1 MRAAKASSSPWRTA
15 RIPRR
20 RPSTKA
26 NQHTSARPR
35 PGPALPQDE
44 ARRLAVSCALADARA
59 ALERARLR
67 ALAAGCTASAARSI
81 VAFEIE
87 LLELGSRL
95 LAEVR

>member
-20 RPSTKA
+20 RPRQAS
-26 NQHTSARPR
+26 QRTSARPR

-67 ALAAGCTASAARSI
+67 ALAAGCTAPAARAI
-81 VAFEIE
+81 VTFEIE
-87 LLELGSRL
+87 LLELGTRL